1 MAKITFFAPDT
12 DAFVDSVV
20 KHIKEYE
27 EMTGDTV
34 TLRIIGS
41 DEYFSNQIEGYL
53 DEEGGGDV
61 YMSGPILLWEHIEG
75 GYVEPLD
82 NYVAEGDGQFDFP
95 DFIPNLVKANRW
107 TGKFGDPLGEE
118 PLLGI
123 PVNCESYNIAYNK
136 DVFEELNLRVP
147 QTWEEYFRT
156 AEEICEKKEGV
167 RGFAQRGTTSWHT
180 MYTGFGTQ
188 YWSMGAT
195 DFDEN
200 GRCVIDSPEGVAA
213 AEKFIK
219 ALKESGPKNWPTQRW
234 YELALDFCD
243 GKYGLIVDSDH
254 YVGYYEKP
262 GKSKMK
268 GHIGYAVPPKN
279 KEGIAMP
286 NMWTWSLVMNG
297 KSKEKEAAW
306 RFMKWASGKA
316 FLLRAAFEG
325 NMNPTRTST
334 WDDEEFQ
341 NVSAEWG
348 DFCKVS
354 RRLAETDGKVL
365 VTPYKNYR
373 LVAERWVKALLT
385 AYENGGVKAELEKAA
400 RDIDKIV
407 AG

>member
-12 DAFVDSVV
+12 DAFVDSVI
-20 KHIKEYE
+20 KHVKEYE
-27 EMTGDTV
+27 ELTGDSV

-41 DEYFSNQIEGYL
+41 DEYFSNRIEKYL

-61 YMSGPILLWEHIEG
+61 YMSGPILLWEHIDG

-82 NYVAEGDGQFDFP
+82 KYVADGDEEYDFS
-95 DFIPNLVKANRW
+95 DLIPNLVRANRW
-107 TGKFGDPLGEE
+107 TGKFGEPLGEG

-136 DVFEELNLRVP
+136 DVFEKLGLEVP
-147 QTWEEYFRT
+147 RTWDEYFRT
-156 AEEICEKKEGV
+156 AKEICEKESGV
-167 RGFAQRGTTSWHT
+167 RGFAQRGTGSWHT

-188 YWSMGAT
+188 YWTMGGT
-195 DFDEN
+195 DFDCD
-200 GRCVIDSPEGVAA
+200 GHCAIASPKAVEITEA
-213 AEKFIK
+213 FIRN
-219 ALKESGPKNWPTQRW
+219 LKESGPSDWPNQRW

-268 GHIGYAVPPKN
+268 GHVGYAVPPVN
-279 KEGIAMP
+279 ENGEAMP
-286 NMWTWSLVMNG
+286 NMWTWSLVMNAR
-297 KSKEKEAAW
+297 STEKEAAW
-306 RFMKWASGKA
+306 RFMKWASGKQ
-316 FLLRAAFEG
+316 FLLRAALEG

-334 WDDEEFQ
+334 WDHEEFKA
-341 NVSAEWG
+341 VSEQWG

-354 RRLAETDGKVL
+354 RQLAEKDGRVR

-373 LVAERWVKALLT
+373 MIAERWVKAILN
-385 AYENGGVKAELEKAA
+385 AYENGQVKEELEKAA
-400 RDIDKIV
+400 EEIDRMIQ
-407 AG
+407 